1 MSAAYAQYQGDG
13 VTRKF
18 AVPFPY
24 FAREH
29 VKVRVDAAEQEGIGW
44 INDGLLETSYP
55 PPPGSLVDV
64 RRETPTGTSPVDF
77 EDGSILTEVDLD
89 LLAKY
94 SGYLAEESRDYVVGA
109 LRLGPDGSY
118 NADARRLSN
127 LADGV
132 NPGDAMSYRQFTSAV
147 SGPITTLVNT
157 AQAAAISATASA
169 GSASGSAAAADAVAQ
184 SPTVKALA
192 TDLSGFAYMGSNLGS
207 VSEAATVP
215 EDRPQGV
222 LKTVADDIAS
232 VRTLA
237 ARPDVLLSG
246 PGLIAAVDS
255 AAASATSAAASAEIA
270 LGASAAVVD
279 AAGSPNVH
287 YVILGATATGAVV
300 RKTSANYTF
309 TPSTGLLSAPKFAGD
324 GSALTNVG
332 VSALAST
339 LNLGSIV

>member
-1 MSAAYAQYQGDG
+1 MSAAYAQYFGDG

-18 AVPFPY
+18 AVPFPF

-29 VKVRVDAAEQEGIGW
+29 VKVRVDAVEQEGIGW
-44 INDGLLETSYP
+44 LNDGLLETSYP
-55 PPPGSLVDV
+55 PPQGSLVDV

-118 NADARRLSN
+118 NADGRRMSN
-127 LADGV
+127 LADGTL
-132 NPGDAMSYRQFTSAV
+132 PGDAMTQRQFSAQV
-147 SGPITTLVNT
+147 SGPITTLRDQ
-157 AQAAAISATASA
+157 AQAAAQAASLSQTSAAVSAALTTAAVESASVRAISA
-169 GSASGSAAAADAVAQ
+169 
-184 SPTVKALA
+184 
-192 TDLSGFAYMGSNLGS
+192 DLTGLNYMGSDLGAITDS
-207 VSEAATVP
+207 PLVP
-215 EDRPQGV
+215 GNTQQGSI
-222 LKTVADDIAS
+222 KTVADDIAS

-246 PGLIAAVDS
+246 PGLVAAVDLAKS
-255 AAASATSAAASAEIA
+255 SATSAAASAEIA

-279 AAGSPNVH
+279 AGGSSADH
-287 YVILGATATGAVV
+287 YLILGATATGAVV
-300 RKTSANYTF
+300 RKTSTTLTF
-309 TPSTGLLSAPKFAGD
+309 KPSTGLLSAPKLAGD

-332 VSALAST
+332 VSALAT
-339 LNLGSIV
+339 NLDLGSI